1 MKFTIEKGMIGL
13 TAVFLALAL
22 NAHAQQSEQPGNTAA
37 TQTDQNSQQSPSTDM
52 KDHPKF
58 SELDMD
64 KDGVLTKAEAEK
76 TWLASNFTKYDINQD
91 GYINESEYKQ
101 ALG

>member
-1 MKFTIEKGMIGL
+1 MKFTVEKGMIGL
-13 TAVFLALAL
+13 TAIFLALAL
-22 NAHAQQSEQPGNTAA
+22 NAHAQQSQQPGNKAAAQTAD
-37 TQTDQNSQQSPSTDM
+37 TGQQMQSTDS

-58 SELDMD
+58 SDLDLD
-64 KDGVLTKAEAEK
+64 KDGVLTKAEASN
-76 TWLASNFTKYDINQD
+76 TWLASQFTKYDINQD

>member
-13 TAVFLALAL
+13 TAIFLVLALS
-22 NAHAQQSEQPGNTAA
+22 AHAQQSQQPGNKPA
-37 TQTDQNSQQSPSTDM
+37 TQAAETSQQAQSTDS
-52 KDHPKF
+52 KDLPKF
-58 SELDMD
+58 SDLDMD
-64 KDGVLTKAEAEK
+64 KDGVLTKAEASD
-76 TWLASNFTKYDINQD
+76 TWLSSNFTKYDINQD